1 MGPAAFVIAI
11 MGCADGGSACTAIE
25 TLPAEYRNESACVAA
40 TPAALYRGADYD
52 FPTIV
57 AQCQVRAS
65 SVTAVRSK
73 MPRITDGGG
82 RSG

>member
-11 MGCADGGSACTAIE
+11 MGCADGGSACTAIK
-25 TLPAEYRNESACVAA
+25 TLPVSYRTESACVAA
-40 TPAALYRGADYD
+40 TPAALYNGDSYD

-57 AQCQVRAS
+57 AQCQPRSPAKAAS
-65 SVTAVRSK
+65 RPQRNV
-73 MPRITDGGG
+73 RITDGG